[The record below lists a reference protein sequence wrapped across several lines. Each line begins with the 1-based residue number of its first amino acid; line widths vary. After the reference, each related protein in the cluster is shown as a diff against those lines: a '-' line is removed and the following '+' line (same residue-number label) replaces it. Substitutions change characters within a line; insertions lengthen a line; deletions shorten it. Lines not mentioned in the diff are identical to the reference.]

1 MIITPQDFEA
11 LLVDRSKKIAG
22 DITWTKDQGNSPA
35 LVFQSPVESD
45 AGHPLVAVGWMNP
58 QTAKL
63 SFSLIYR
70 GTGRVY
76 GLDLGADHRN
86 PDGER
91 VGEKHKH
98 RWKDRYRDKW
108 AYVPSDI
115 TEPWSKPV
123 EVWRQFCGEAM
134 IVHNGEMRQPQSQ
147 EELPI

>member
-1 MIITPQDFEA
+1 MSITSQDFEA
-11 LLVDRSKKIAG
+11 LLADRSKKIAG
-22 DITWTKDQGNSPA
+22 DIVWMKDQGNSPA
-35 LVFQSPVESD
+35 LVFQSPVESET
-45 AGHPLVAVGWMNP
+45 GHPLVAVGWMNP

-98 RWKDRYRDKW
+98 HWKDLYPDKW
-108 AYVPSDI
+108 AYVPSRTLEQAGGGSDGNSA
-115 TEPWSKPV
+115 E
-123 EVWRQFCGEAM
+123 R
-134 IVHNGEMRQPQSQ
+134 R
-147 EELPI
+147 